1 MSETSL
7 AFGVAPN
14 PENGEEPKPD
24 AIITIGQPLPSS
36 VITLLIGLGFCAAL
50 VLYRKHRQD
59 AGRNL

>member
-50 VLYRKHRQD
+50 VLAHHK
-59 AGRNL
+59 LS